1 MKLQCCFC
9 KHIICNPE
17 WDEMLDC
24 ELATEETGVMKCCYD
39 KSSPFKLFELDP
51 NSKTCISYLKA
62 YKEEYGRPK
71 AKSEEPVKLVPGKQY
86 LISYHLF
93 GVPLFSSAV
102 ATYKEEVGCDALYS
116 KYFLVPGLNR
126 KVTPSEV
133 TSIKNI

>member
-9 KHIICNPE
+9 KHIFCNPE

-24 ELATEETGVMKCCYD
+24 ELAKEETCTTKCCYD
-39 KSSPFKLFELDP
+39 KISPFKLFELDP

-62 YKEEYGRPK
+62 YKEEYGRYK
-71 AKSEEPVKLVPGKQY
+71 VKSEEPVKLMPGKQY

-102 ATYKEEVGCDALYS
+102 ATYKEDVGCDALYS
-116 KYFLVPGLNR
+116 KYFSVPGLDR